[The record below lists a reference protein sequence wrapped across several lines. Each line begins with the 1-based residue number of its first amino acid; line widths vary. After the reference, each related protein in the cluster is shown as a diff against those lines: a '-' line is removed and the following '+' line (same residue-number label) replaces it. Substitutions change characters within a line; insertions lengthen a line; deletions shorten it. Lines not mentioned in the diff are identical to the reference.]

1 MGWSCIDVSI
11 QIQSWLLRTISLQ
24 STSCTSRTHEILEN
38 LDPSSAQLLTF
49 SPSKSTI
56 TKLPDSSRSV
66 EWPKCWPTAPT
77 GPTTPPSPSVSRFDL
92 NRTCLPKPRNLV
104 YSSPTSVPYSLG
116 RWKMVEA
123 KGSTLAPF
131 TTTEW
136 PLGTLG
142 VLMPLLPAL
151 NVRPL
156 SLLRC
161 KNRSPRARWLSSR
174 DSLRPQGPHGSR
186 VSTIYNVFQKSADL
200 SRAETCHS
208 D

>member
-1 MGWSCIDVSI
+1 MDKHHCFPF
-11 QIQSWLLRTISLQ
+11 RSLVDGLKLPAVHLGPDPGK
-24 STSCTSRTHEILEN
+24 S
-38 LDPSSAQLLTF
+38 PSSAQLLTF
-49 SPSKSTI
+49 SQINDHQASRLFHI
-56 TKLPDSSRSV
+56 RWMTKMLTNCPNWPNYTSV
-66 EWPKCWPTAPT
+66 
-77 GPTTPPSPSVSRFDL
+77 PPPFRDL
-92 NRTCLPKPRNLV
+92 NRTYLPKPCNLV

-156 SLLRC
+156 SLLRF
-161 KNRSPRARWLSSR
+161 KHRSPRARWLSSGQ
-174 DSLRPQGPHGSR
+174 S
-186 VSTIYNVFQKSADL
+186 
-200 SRAETCHS
+200 
-208 D
+208 